1 MLILPNPIN
10 AIIFIFYY
18 LFSKSVQAPQTVDGV
33 NCAVEIQQ
41 ILQQEPKVDLRIGI
55 HTGDISIE
63 EETIYGDGVNLASR
77 IESLAVPGSV
87 FISEKV
93 FDEIKNQENLT
104 AREMGYFELKN
115 VIKPVRIFAI
125 DKQGLVVPA
134 RDALKGKTKHPI
146 NR

>member
-18 LFSKSVQAPQTVDGV
+18 LFSKSVQAPQTIDLV
-33 NCAVEIQQ
+33 NCAVEVQQ
-41 ILQQEPKVDLRIGI
+41 TLQQEPRVDLRIGI

-63 EETIYGDGVNLASR
+63 DETIYGDGVNLASR

-93 FDEIKNQENLT
+93 YDEIKNQENLT

-125 DKQGLVVPA
+125 DNKGLVVPT
-134 RDALKGKTKHPI
+134 LSLIHI
-146 NR
+146 